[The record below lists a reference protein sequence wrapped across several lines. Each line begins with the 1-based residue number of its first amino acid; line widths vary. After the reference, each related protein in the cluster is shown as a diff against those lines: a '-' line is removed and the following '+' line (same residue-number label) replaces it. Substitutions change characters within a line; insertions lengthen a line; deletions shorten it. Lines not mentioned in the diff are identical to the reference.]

1 MPDKMISKDQNQ
13 ACLEI
18 GNEASKKEE
27 WIDYAQYCFLREKG
41 LRKKAFNRISIP
53 IPRIFRPFLEEG
65 PFETCLICGCGLLQP
80 GVHYMIEKA
89 FRGTEVIFEYA
100 ICLSCSQNLHKE
112 LSAESLQRLR
122 RHFEEHVD
130 WEERDKRLLKTS
142 RGRCEP
148 WLQHC
153 VITGTPRDQAH
164 AYHLIGHCAGDKL
177 VLMFHPF
184 MICEAAMIQMER
196 LISKKTRDALDNFTD
211 QYLGMPPEF
220 RGVFNDA
227 PMLLV

>member
-196 LISKKTRDALDNFTD
+196 LISKKI
-211 QYLGMPPEF
+211 
-220 RGVFNDA
+220 V
-227 PMLLV
+227 MLWIISPTNTWACLPSLEGCSTMHRCF